1 MAFRLVIFVPV
12 TKVNP
17 CFEGL
22 QVQASGF
29 AENLQP
35 PASWRIVFSAKNL
48 HTQTL
53 PFCATKTTTTDP
65 MERRITLNDKTMKK
79 KNGNSNFENVSN
91 EKQNSL
97 ASGIRIGLN
106 GNFPVVKQKF
116 VKIKEVEYSTN
127 FDFFVQNQVHVIMS
141 TNKICSICSSLE
153 NRVFWQGPRLDEDAI
168 YSMIEAI
175 HKDIISF
182 RYGGE
187 LIY

>member
-1 MAFRLVIFVPV
+1 
-12 TKVNP
+12 
-17 CFEGL
+17 
-22 QVQASGF
+22 
-29 AENLQP
+29 
-35 PASWRIVFSAKNL
+35 
-48 HTQTL
+48 
-53 PFCATKTTTTDP
+53 
-65 MERRITLNDKTMKK
+65 MERRITLNDNVMEK
-79 KNGNSNFENVSN
+79 KNENINFENMSN

-97 ASGIRIGLN
+97 TSGIRIGLN
-106 GNFPVVKQKF
+106 GNFPVVKQKY
-116 VKIKEVEYSTN
+116 VKIKEVEYSTD
-127 FDFFVQNQVHVIMS
+127 FDFFVQNQVHVIMN

>member
-1 MAFRLVIFVPV
+1 
-12 TKVNP
+12 
-17 CFEGL
+17 
-22 QVQASGF
+22 
-29 AENLQP
+29 
-35 PASWRIVFSAKNL
+35 
-48 HTQTL
+48 
-53 PFCATKTTTTDP
+53 

-79 KNGNSNFENVSN
+79 KNGNSNFKNVSN

-116 VKIKEVEYSTN
+116 VKIKEVEYSTD

>member
-1 MAFRLVIFVPV
+1 
-12 TKVNP
+12 
-17 CFEGL
+17 
-22 QVQASGF
+22 
-29 AENLQP
+29 
-35 PASWRIVFSAKNL
+35 
-48 HTQTL
+48 
-53 PFCATKTTTTDP
+53 
-65 MERRITLNDKTMKK
+65 MERRITLNYNALKK

-116 VKIKEVEYSTN
+116 VKIKEVEYSTD

-141 TNKICSICSSLE
+141 FNKTCSICSSVE
-153 NRVFWQGPRLDEDAI
+153 NRVFWKSPRLDEDAV
-168 YSMIEAI
+168 YNLLEAI

-182 RYGGE
+182 WYGGE

>member
-1 MAFRLVIFVPV
+1 
-12 TKVNP
+12 
-17 CFEGL
+17 
-22 QVQASGF
+22 
-29 AENLQP
+29 
-35 PASWRIVFSAKNL
+35 
-48 HTQTL
+48 
-53 PFCATKTTTTDP
+53 
-65 MERRITLNDKTMKK
+65 MERRITLNDTVMEK
-79 KNGNSNFENVSN
+79 KNGNKNFENVSN

-97 ASGIRIGLN
+97 SSGIRMGLN

-116 VKIKEVEYSTN
+116 IKIKEVKYSTD
-127 FDFFVQNQVHVIMS
+127 FDFFVQNQVHVIMN

-168 YSMIEAI
+168 YSIIEAI